1 MSTWYI
7 SALCGQHEQTFSH
20 TSDFSVICTRTKI
33 CNCTW
38 LTFVLSSKGNKI
50 VGVVIENNELEF
62 NKLKWGRN

>member
-1 MSTWYI
+1 MAHHMHI
-7 SALCGQHEQTFSH
+7 
-20 TSDFSVICTRTKI
+20 
-33 CNCTW
+33 NCTW